1 MVIVGYVLVIIVII
15 YWYSLDIVRSAA
27 RLYMVFIVLD
37 IIVLVIV
44 TMVINVCCVL
54 DINVMPI
61 YVLDNIVMD
70 IISVLYCIVQLE
82 LKRLVY

>member
-1 MVIVGYVLVIIVII
+1 MDIIVLGINTMVIDVKC
-15 YWYSLDIVRSAA
+15 
-27 RLYMVFIVLD
+27 VLD
-37 IIVLVIV
+37 IIVL
-44 TMVINVCCVL
+44 
-54 DINVMPI
+54 DIIAMSI

>member
-1 MVIVGYVLVIIVII
+1 MVIDVKC
-15 YWYSLDIVRSAA
+15 
-27 RLYMVFIVLD
+27 VLD
-37 IIVLVIV
+37 IIVLVI
-44 TMVINVCCVL
+44 IVL
-54 DINVMPI
+54 YNIVMDIIAMSI